1 MNHQCHVIPESTAT
15 VNGCLTQ
22 PATPIL
28 TPEEAEI
35 SRYLSELIIPHSLLN
50 EAYKGAQR
58 VIERN
63 NVLSEL
69 DHAVIVGE
77 SGCGKTTLCD
87 IIQKEYGDQ
96 ETEFRL
102 GYQFKM
108 PVLITSIKSPVTNRS
123 LARNL
128 LRAMGDETALNGTSH
143 VLTERLIL
151 QMEHIETKVIILDE
165 SHDLFTLG
173 ARGKNGVSK
182 ELGAAL
188 NWIKALINRT
198 KVTVILMGLPQ
209 TIDLINSDEQLARR
223 FKSTFHLKTFSPPSE
238 SDTGL
243 ADFVDDLLTFLTVSM
258 EQYFDD
264 YTAFNDHRDC
274 ANRLYL
280 ATGGSP
286 ARVKALVMDAACLAV
301 KAKDRIITAAH
312 FEMAFHSTAETNAR
326 IKMACTHTRE
336 QHDAMDQLYT
346 DKAINPFAVPTA
358 ELVALIG
365 AARV

>member
-1 MNHQCHVIPESTAT
+1 MNHQCHVTPEPTAT
-15 VNGCLTQ
+15 ENGSLTKA
-22 PATPIL
+22 ATPIL
-28 TPEEAEI
+28 TPQEAEI
-35 SRYLSELIIPHSLLN
+35 SRYLSETIIRHRLLD

-63 NVLSEL
+63 SVLSEF
-69 DHAVIVGE
+69 DHAVIVGD

-87 IIQKEYGDQ
+87 IIQKEYGFQ

-102 GYQFKM
+102 GYQFTK

-143 VLTERLIL
+143 VLTERLIF
-151 QMEHIETKVIILDE
+151 QMEQIQTKAIILDE
-165 SHDLFTLG
+165 SHDLSTLG
-173 ARGKNGVSK
+173 ASGRNGVSK

-198 KVTVILMGLPQ
+198 KITVILMGLPR
-209 TIDLINSDEQLARR
+209 TIDIINSDEQLARR
-223 FKSTFHLKTFSPPSE
+223 FKSTFHLKPFSPPP
-238 SDTGL
+238 DGDDGL
-243 ADFVDDLLTFLTVSM
+243 ADFVDFLLSHLMTDM
-258 EQYFDD
+258 AKHFDRFIEFNGNLD
-264 YTAFNDHRDC
+264 Y

-286 ARVKALVMDAACLAV
+286 ARVKTLVMDAACLAANL
-301 KAKDRIITAAH
+301 KARIITAAH
-312 FEMAFHSTAETNAR
+312 FEKGFRSRAETNAR
-326 IKMACTHTRE
+326 IKMAATHIRE
-336 QHDAMDQLYT
+336 QDDAMDQVRAG
-346 DKAINPFAVPTA
+346 KAINPFALETA
-358 ELVALIG
+358 EVNALIG